1 MSRAPSPVVTTAC
14 KMQSNIGTGF
24 SVAFTPDEC
33 QVAQMR
39 KITATLLRR
48 WRVPETTVES
58 VVVAVSELVTNGIR
72 HGHGAIALQAICS
85 DGVLRIEV
93 TDGNPS
99 PAQLTTAGDDDSS
112 GRGLFLVAVLAHDWG
127 VSDGGRTTW
136 CEFRLSSGRTW

>member
-1 MSRAPSPVVTTAC
+1 MSRRASPVVATAYET
-14 KMQSNIGTGF
+14 QSDIGSGF
-24 SVAFTPDEC
+24 SVTFAPAEY

-39 KITATLLRR
+39 KITANHLRR
-48 WRVPETTVES
+48 WRVPETTLDS
-58 VVVAVSELVTNGIR
+58 IVVAVSELVTNGIQ
-72 HGHGAIALQAICS
+72 HGHGAIALKAIPC
-85 DGVLRIEV
+85 DGVLRVEV

-99 PAQLTTAGDDDSS
+99 PAQLTTAGDDDLS